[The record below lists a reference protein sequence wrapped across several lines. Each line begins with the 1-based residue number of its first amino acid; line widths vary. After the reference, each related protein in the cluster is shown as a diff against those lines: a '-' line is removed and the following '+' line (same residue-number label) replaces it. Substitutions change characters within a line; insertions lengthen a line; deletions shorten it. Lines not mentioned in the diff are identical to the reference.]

1 MSHKNVVDKNYKM
14 WYTAFTINTERQL
27 IRLKG
32 DFMAYLITVTKE
44 NREGFTV
51 GYKSYE
57 LSDSQYDL
65 IRKEIRDQHGTLK
78 AYDKHT
84 EVYTTPYVKFDVF
97 KDETRK
103 KYIIEKVKR
112 G

>member
-1 MSHKNVVDKNYKM
+1 
-14 WYTAFTINTERQL
+14 
-27 IRLKG
+27 
-32 DFMAYLITVTKE
+32 MAYLITVTKE

-78 AYDKHT
+78 AFDKKT
-84 EVYTTPYVKFDVF
+84 EVYTTPFCKWDVF
-97 KDETRK
+97 KEETRK
-103 KYIIEKVKR
+103 KYLIEKIR
-112 G
+112 R

>member
-1 MSHKNVVDKNYKM
+1 MQLTRFVKCCILYLQS
-14 WYTAFTINTERQL
+14 NTERQL

-32 DFMAYLITVTKE
+32 DYMAYLITVTKE

-51 GYKSYE
+51 AYKQYE

-65 IRKEIRDQHGTLK
+65 IRKEIRDQHGSLK
-78 AYDKHT
+78 AYNNRV
-84 EVYTTPYVKFDVF
+84 EVYTTPYLKFDVF
-97 KDETRK
+97 KEEMRK

-112 G
+112 GSE

>member
-1 MSHKNVVDKNYKM
+1 MQLTRIIKSGILHLQS
-14 WYTAFTINTERQL
+14 NTERQP

-32 DFMAYLITVTKE
+32 DVVVYLITVTKE

-51 GYKSYE
+51 GYKSYK

-65 IRKEIRDQHGTLK
+65 IRKEIRDQHGYLK
-78 AYDKHT
+78 AYDKHV
-84 EVYTTPYVKFDVF
+84 EVYTTPYVKWDVF

-103 KYIIEKVKR
+103 RYVIEK
-112 G
+112 GDDGE